1 MKISHVRFD
10 GEKES
15 ERPQG
20 GGWSLAHYLQK
31 MEERAKESNFSV
43 MITKHLK

>member
-10 GEKES
+10 GEKER
-15 ERPQG
+15 ERG
-20 GGWSLAHYLQK
+20 GEFSLAHYLQK